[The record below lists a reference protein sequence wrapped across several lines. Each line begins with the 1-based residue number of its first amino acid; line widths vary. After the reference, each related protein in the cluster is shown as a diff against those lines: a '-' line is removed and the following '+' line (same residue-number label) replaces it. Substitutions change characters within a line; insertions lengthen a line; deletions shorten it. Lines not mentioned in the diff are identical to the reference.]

1 MAAAPV
7 SPAACWTP
15 TTFAEIS
22 PVPSAACCTLRAIS
36 CVAEP
41 CSSTALAIAEAI
53 SFISLIVD
61 VIPRIAVTASL
72 DEFWIDGDLRAD
84 LFRRL
89 GGLLGEALDLGR
101 HHGKPAARLTGTRG
115 LDRGI
120 EREQVGLAKQCR

>member
-1 MAAAPV
+1 M
-7 SPAACWTP
+7 
-15 TTFAEIS
+15 
-22 PVPSAACCTLRAIS
+22 PSAACCTLRAIS

-53 SFISLIVD
+53 SLISLIVD

-72 DEFWIDGDLRAD
+72 DEFWIDGNLRAD
-84 LFRRL
+84 LFGCL

-101 HHGKPAARLTGTRG
+101 HHGEPAARLTGARG

-120 EREQVGLAKQCR
+120 DASRLVWLKRCR